1 MDGICTLANDQV
13 YDQLVALLNS
23 IEANAGRDMPVCI
36 YPYDERLDRV
46 RQLVAERPQ
55 VQLYSDRISIQRWDT
70 FVAQIWSAHP
80 TAQQQWQ
87 AIGSQGIH
95 RMGTHRRYCAFD
107 GPFDRFLYMDADTLL
122 LSPVAP
128 IFQALESYD
137 WVTYDF
143 QYKDLTHV
151 FTVSSPQLNQ
161 IFTAQQLH
169 NQVFC
174 SGFYAAKQSLFN
186 PDELGEILTYLQQG
200 EADVLYPMAPDQTIL
215 NYLVM
220 RTDLKSCNLALE
232 LPLDQRTG
240 NSVTSSHFKVQENQ
254 VYDHGKPLT
263 YLHYIGISS
272 RIFRQIC
279 QGENV
284 DFPYRDVFLHYRYL
298 HAPDTRPLL
307 TGRPKPYGSPTG
319 WRRYLKALN
328 QRLPRPFTLGKR
340 SGVRQ

>member
-23 IEANAGRDMPVCI
+23 IEANAGREMPVCI

-55 VQLYSDRISIQRWDT
+55 VQLYCDRTSIQRWDT
-70 FVAQIWSAHP
+70 FVGQIWSTHP

-122 LSPVAP
+122 LSPVDT
-128 IFQALESYD
+128 IFQTLESYE

-151 FTVSSPQLNQ
+151 FTVESPQLNQ
-161 IFTAQQLH
+161 VFSAQQLH
-169 NQVFC
+169 EQAFC
-174 SGFYAAKQSLFN
+174 SGFYAANQGLFN
-186 PDELGEILTYLQQG
+186 PDGLGEILDYLHQG
-200 EADVLYPMAPDQTIL
+200 EAAVLYPMAPDQTIL

-220 RTDLKSCNLALE
+220 RTGLNSCNLALR
-232 LPLDQRTG
+232 LPPDQRTG
-240 NSVTSSHFKVQENQ
+240 NSVTSSHFTFEGNR
-254 VYDHGKPLT
+254 VYDHGKPLI
-263 YLHYIGISS
+263 YLHYIGVSS
-272 RIFRQIC
+272 RLFRQVC

-284 DFPYRDVFLHYRYL
+284 GFPYRDVFLYYRYL
-298 HAPDTRPLL
+298 HAPDTRPQL
-307 TGRPKPYGSPTG
+307 TGKPKPYGSPQG
-319 WRRYLKALN
+319 WQRYLKALTR
-328 QRLPRPFTLGKR
+328 RLPRQLTLGKPR
-340 SGVRQ
+340 